1 MPTVHLPPCRR
12 VPARR
17 LPCAVA
23 LALALAA
30 TASARASTA
39 DGGDDLAALLSQPV
53 PGGSRLAAASK
64 YEQDAAEAPS
74 LVYVRTG
81 GEIRAQGYRTLAEV
95 LESLPGVHLRQDR
108 SYTYAGVRGIER
120 PGDYSSRVLL
130 LLDGVR
136 LNEAIYDSATAGN
149 EFPVEVELIDRI
161 EYIPGP
167 GSALYGSNALL
178 GVVNVVT
185 RSPSQRPGTTLGLD
199 LGSQGRRKLGAT
211 WGGDLGSARVLFGV
225 SRLRSQGHGSL
236 YFPAYDAPET
246 NGGRAVGRDGERSD
260 RLYAKARWGDIGLAA
275 VLSDRRKNDPT
286 GGFGVLFDTASAS
299 IDRFASADLS
309 YGTRFDADNELHA
322 RLGVTGY
329 TYVGHG
335 IYGTAQQPVPA
346 LTRAHAS
353 WLSGELR
360 YVWSGWRGH
369 RVLVG
374 AEFQDNW
381 RQHLF
386 SADLEPAPQV
396 YTDSRFNTS
405 RAALFVNDEWE
416 LHRTLRLNLG
426 MRADRQL
433 DGRTSSSPRL
443 AALWSPH
450 AQWTFKLQ
458 AGRAFREPNASETD
472 YRDSSQAA
480 GGELVAESLRSLE
493 LAALWRAAPGLEAS
507 VSAYRFDLRDIIDFI
522 DLPDGQQTYA
532 NAGRARSE
540 GLETELT
547 WRASDRLR
555 LRGSW
560 ARQLAQDRSTGAPL
574 SDAPRSVAKLM
585 LTAAGPWP
593 GATLGLNLVRIG
605 ERRSIAGER
614 VAPYVRLNAQ
624 LGFAPADDR
633 WSVSAAV
640 YNLAGARYDDPAGP
654 EHQQDT
660 LAQDGRQWRVQFG
673 WSF

>member
-1 MPTVHLPPCRR
+1 MPTVDLLHRR
-12 VPARR
+12 HR
-17 LPCAVA
+17 A
-23 LALALAA
+23 LALTLAFALAA
-30 TASARASTA
+30 LAPAHAAA
-39 DGGDDLAALLSQPV
+39 DGGDELAALLAQPV

-108 SYTYAGVRGIER
+108 SYTYTGVRGVER

-149 EFPVEVELIDRI
+149 EFPVDIELIDRV

-199 LGSQGRRKLGAT
+199 LGSLGRRRLTAT
-211 WGGDLGSARVLFGV
+211 WGGDLGGARVLLGV
-225 SRLRSQGHGSL
+225 ARLRSQGHASL

-260 RLYAKARWGDIGLAA
+260 RLYAKARWGDLGLAA

-286 GGFGVLFDTASAS
+286 GGFGVLFDTASTS

-309 YGTRFDADNELHA
+309 YGTRLEADNELHA

-335 IYGTAQQPVPA
+335 LYGSLQQPVPA
-346 LTRAHAS
+346 LTRAHAQ

-360 YVWSGWRGH
+360 YVWNGWDHH
-369 RVLVG
+369 RLLVG

-381 RQHLF
+381 RQQLYN
-386 SADLEPAPQV
+386 ADLEPAPQV
-396 YTDSRFNTS
+396 YTDSRFNSS
-405 RAALFVNDEWE
+405 RASLFINDEWE

-426 MRADRQL
+426 LRADRQL
-433 DGRTSSSPRL
+433 DGRSAASPRL
-443 AALWSPH
+443 AALWSPS
-450 AQWTFKLQ
+450 APWTFKLQ
-458 AGRAFREPNASETD
+458 GGRAFREPNASETD

-480 GGELVAESLRSLE
+480 GGALLAESLRSLE
-493 LAALWRAAPGLEAS
+493 LAALWRPRAGLDAS
-507 VSAYRFDLRDIIDFI
+507 VSAYRFELNDIIDFI

-532 NAGRARSE
+532 NAGRARAE

-547 WRASDRLR
+547 WQASDRVR

-560 ARQLAQDRSTGAPL
+560 ARQRTEDRLSGAPL
-574 SDAPRSVAKLM
+574 SDAPRSVVKLM
-585 LTAAGPWP
+585 LTATGPWP
-593 GATLGLNLVRIG
+593 GATAGVNLVRLG

-614 VAPYVRLNAQ
+614 LRPYVRLGAQ
-624 LGFAPADDR
+624 LGFAPVDER

-640 YNLAGARYDDPAGP
+640 YNLGDTRYDDPAGP
-654 EHQQDT
+654 EHVQDT

-673 WSF
+673 WRF

>member
-1 MPTVHLPPCRR
+1 MSTAHLPFSRCT
-12 VPARR
+12 A
-17 LPCAVA
+17 A
-23 LALALAA
+23 LALALLALAPTQAA
-30 TASARASTA
+30 PSDS
-39 DGGDDLAALLSQPV
+39 GDDLAALLAQPV

-81 GEIRAQGYRTLAEV
+81 GEIRAHGYRTLAEV

-108 SYTYAGVRGIER
+108 AYTYAGVRGIER

-149 EFPVEVELIDRI
+149 EFPVDVELIDRV

-185 RSPSQRPGTTLGLD
+185 RSPSQRPGTTMGLEI
-199 LGSQGRRKLGAT
+199 GSPGRRKLGAT
-211 WGGDLGSARVLFGV
+211 WGGDLGGARVLLGV
-225 SRLRSQGHGSL
+225 ARLRSRGHGSL
-236 YFPAYDAPET
+236 YFPEYDAPET
-246 NGGRAVGRDGERSD
+246 NGGRAIGRDGERSD
-260 RLYAKARWGDIGLAA
+260 KLYARARWGELALA
-275 VLSDRRKNDPT
+275 TVLSDRRKDDPT

-309 YGTRFDADNELHA
+309 YDSRLGPDQELHA

-329 TYVGHG
+329 TYVGYG
-335 IYGTAQQPVPA
+335 IYGSVQQPVPA
-346 LTRAHAS
+346 LTRAHAQ

-360 YVWSGWRGH
+360 YVWSGWDGH
-369 RVLVG
+369 RLLVG

-381 RQHLF
+381 RQHLY

-405 RAALFVNDEWE
+405 RASLFANDEWE

-426 MRADRQL
+426 VRADRQL
-433 DGRTSSSPRL
+433 DGRTSTSPRL
-443 AALWSPH
+443 AALWSP
-450 AQWTFKLQ
+450 AAPWTFKLQ

-472 YRDSSQAA
+472 YRDSSQLA
-480 GGELVAESLRSLE
+480 GGSLEAESLHSLE
-493 LAALWRAAPGLEAS
+493 LAALWRPGTGLDAS
-507 VSAYRFDLRDIIDFI
+507 VSAYRFGLRDIIDFV
-522 DLPDGQQTYA
+522 DLPDGRQTYA
-532 NAGRARSE
+532 NAGHARAE

-547 WRASDRLR
+547 WQASDRVR

-560 ARQLAQDRSTGAPL
+560 ARQRSEDRVSGAPL

-585 LTAAGPWP
+585 LTATGPWP
-593 GATLGLNLVRIG
+593 GATLGVNLVRLG
-605 ERRSIAGER
+605 ERRSISGQR
-614 VAPYVRLNAQ
+614 VSPYVRVNTQ
-624 LGFAPADDR
+624 FGFAPVGER
-633 WSVSAAV
+633 WSLSVAV
-640 YNLAGARYDDPAGP
+640 YNLAGARYADPAGP
-654 EHQQDT
+654 EHRQDT
-660 LAQDGRQWRVQFG
+660 LAQDGRQWRVQLG

>member
-1 MPTVHLPPCRR
+1 MHTVHSFLRHRR
-12 VPARR
+12 AAI
-17 LPCAVA
+17 LT
-23 LALALAA
+23 LALAA
-30 TASARASTA
+30 LAPAHAAPVDSS
-39 DGGDDLAALLSQPV
+39 DDLAALLAQPV

-81 GEIRAQGYRTLAEV
+81 GEIRAQGYRTLAEL

-108 SYTYAGVRGIER
+108 SYTYTGVRGIER

-149 EFPVEVELIDRI
+149 EFPIDVELIDRV

-185 RSPSQRPGTTLGLD
+185 RSPSQRPGTTLGAEW
-199 LGSQGRRKLGAT
+199 GSPGRRKIGAT
-211 WGGDLGSARVLFGV
+211 WGGDLGPARVLLGV
-225 SRLRSQGHGSL
+225 SRLRSRGHGSL
-236 YFPAYDAPET
+236 YFPAYDTPET

-260 RLYAKARWGDIGLAA
+260 KLYAKARWGDVALTAL
-275 VLSDRRKNDPT
+275 LSDRRKDDPAA
-286 GGFGVLFDTASAS
+286 GFGVLFDTASSS

-309 YGTRFDADNELHA
+309 IGSRFDADHELHA

-346 LTRAHAS
+346 LTRAHAQ

-360 YVWSGWRGH
+360 YVWSGWQGH

-381 RQHLF
+381 RQRLY

-405 RAALFVNDEWE
+405 RASLFANDEWE

-426 MRADRQL
+426 VRADRQL
-433 DGRTSSSPRL
+433 DGRTASSPRL

-458 AGRAFREPNASETD
+458 GGRAFREPNASETD

-480 GGELVAESLRSLE
+480 GGALLAESLRSLE
-493 LAALWRAAPGLEAS
+493 LAALWRPAPGLDAS
-507 VSAYRFDLRDIIDFI
+507 VSAYRFDLRDIIDFV

-547 WRASDRLR
+547 WQASDRLR

-560 ARQLAQDRSTGAPL
+560 ARQLAQDRLSGAPL

-593 GATLGLNLVRIG
+593 GATVGVNLVRIG

-614 VAPYVRLNAQ
+614 IAPYVRINAQ
-624 LGFAPADDR
+624 LGHAPAGDR

-640 YNLAGARYDDPAGP
+640 YNLGGTRYDDPAGP
-654 EHQQDT
+654 EHVQDT

-673 WSF
+673 WRF